1 MNAIIVMMITF
12 IVVNT
17 VIIIIIIIIIQFV
30 AISIIIGGRSNNF
43 SITIFIL
50 IQYLYKAN
58 RSDRLVFLS

>member
-1 MNAIIVMMITF
+1 MRIII
-12 IVVNT
+12 IVVNM
-17 VIIIIIIIIIQFV
+17 VIIIIITII
-30 AISIIIGGRSNNF
+30 AISIIIGGRSNHF

>member
-1 MNAIIVMMITF
+1 MMIII

-17 VIIIIIIIIIQFV
+17 VIIIIIII
-30 AISIIIGGRSNNF
+30 AISMIIGGRSNNF

-58 RSDRLVFLS
+58 TSERLVLCSFHNKEN